1 MSEQQLRQI
10 ITTLDMRRSQFD
22 NITRQQEMIRA
33 SIEEHL
39 RAKETLE
46 SYSKTDEDEEMLV
59 PVGAGVFIRVRAGKN
74 EKAITAVGS
83 GVLME
88 RNMAEISTRLETRI
102 DDIRKTAEE
111 LGAQA
116 EKISSA
122 IEELSMEAQ
131 RQYNALQQ
139 PKQDDQTI

>member
-10 ITTLDMRRSQFD
+10 ITTLDMRRSQLD

-88 RNMAEISTRLETRI
+88 RNMAEISTRLEARI

>member
-10 ITTLDMRRSQFD
+10 ITTLDMRRSQLD

-88 RNMAEISTRLETRI
+88 RNMAEISTRLEARI
-102 DDIRKTAEE
+102 DDIHKTAEE

-116 EKISSA
+116 EKISRA